1 MASILDSLLASSSF
15 LRLSGPKT
23 DDASAAP
30 PVVIV
35 VVVDDAAAAAETD
48 VAGCASFDLSIEPV
62 SLKPDPLLGF
72 LSRDGVM
79 RKERGKKNKK
89 EKRFSRLKK
98 IS

>member
-1 MASILDSLLASSSF
+1 M
-15 LRLSGPKT
+15 SGPKT
-23 DDASAAP
+23 VVASAAP

-48 VAGCASFDLSIEPV
+48 VAGCASFGLSIEPV

-79 RKERGKKNKK
+79 RKERGKK
-89 EKRFSRLKK
+89 RFSRLKK
-98 IS
+98 ISKFIIGSVPESSIIFKKCETRT

>member
-35 VVVDDAAAAAETD
+35 VVVVDDAAAAAETD
-48 VAGCASFDLSIEPV
+48 VAGCASFGLSIEPV

-89 EKRFSRLKK
+89 KK
-98 IS
+98 KDLAG

>member
-23 DDASAAP
+23 NDASAAP
-30 PVVIV
+30 PVVIVV

-48 VAGCASFDLSIEPV
+48 VAGCASFGLSIEPV

-79 RKERGKKNKK
+79 RKERGKKKK
-89 EKRFSRLKK
+89 KKKKKK
-98 IS
+98 I